1 MSLPQAHICFV
12 HAVATLPRRHCM
24 WLPKRACECR
34 EAVQTCSY
42 ARWLKLRVHEEL
54 NSTGASPTFF
64 AQSKGAPSP
73 SQPRGPRGKAKP
85 SQGQSESRRRSR
97 KLHGHL
103 LYITTTWFTLEG
115 REKRGGRVCTSN
127 NPVRQADMR
136 LSRPM
141 DEGVSWSD
149 RCAWHGAI
157 LPTTAAAG
165 RARCK
170 TALRVRVRSTTVRT
184 RRQALDSAASRSM
197 GFEALVGRDLG
208 SGRVVSSLDHHRQG
222 RTSADPREAVA

>member
-1 MSLPQAHICFV
+1 M
-12 HAVATLPRRHCM
+12 
-24 WLPKRACECR
+24 
-34 EAVQTCSY
+34 
-42 ARWLKLRVHEEL
+42 
-54 NSTGASPTFF
+54 
-64 AQSKGAPSP
+64 
-73 SQPRGPRGKAKP
+73 
-85 SQGQSESRRRSR
+85 
-97 KLHGHL
+97 
-103 LYITTTWFTLEG
+103 
-115 REKRGGRVCTSN
+115 CTSN

-157 LPTTAAAG
+157 LPTTHE
-165 RARCK
+165 K
-170 TALRVRVRSTTVRT
+170 ALE
-184 RRQALDSAASRSM
+184 SAASRSM

>member
-85 SQGQSESRRRSR
+85 SQGQSECCRRSR

-103 LYITTTWFTLEG
+103 LHITTTWFTLEG
-115 REKRGGRVCTSN
+115 GEKRGGRVCTSN

-170 TALRVRVRSTTVRT
+170 TALRVRVRSIMYYARESPGERGEPVHGFRSPG
-184 RRQALDSAASRSM
+184 RPRSR
-197 GFEALVGRDLG
+197 FR
-208 SGRVVSSLDHHRQG
+208 SGCFI
-222 RTSADPREAVA
+222 P